1 METPMSVDAG
11 ILNSDLL
18 FLPQDIPSPSGKPAA
33 EKLLGDLFSQWLSL
47 PDAQRMVMALLQ
59 EAHGEASPES
69 QSNPSHTSLSLNP
82 ALFKE
87 GSTPPLSPRSSQLS
101 PRSQRRL
108 SGPTTS
114 GSPLSKGS
122 DPIREVIP
130 QFYFPKGLPA
140 PNDVYAECLNRV
152 NQIFSGYPDGLPPS
166 AFMPVTKEICK
177 LPSFFSSILFDR
189 LDVNNTGL
197 VTKER
202 LIDYWLNQNML
213 TADGATRIF
222 SVLRQQDKNY
232 LTQEDLR
239 PVLRELLLT
248 HHGLEFLHDTPE
260 FQDRYAETVIF
271 RIFYHCNKAGNGRL
285 QLREIKRSNLL
296 AALQQVDA
304 EEDINKVLKYFSYE
318 HFYVIYCKFWELDS
332 DHDFLIDKDDLLRYG
347 NHALTYRIVERIFSQ
362 VPKKFKSGVEGK
374 MGYED
379 FVWFILS
386 EEDKTSETSLEYW
399 FKCVDLDSNGV
410 ITSNEMR
417 YFYEEQLHRMECMA
431 QEPVLFE
438 DIVCQMCDMIRP
450 KVEGHL
456 TLRDLKNCKLS
467 GNFFNILFNLN
478 KFVAFETRDPF
489 LIRQEREDPTLTEW
503 DRFAHTEYIRLSME
517 EDGEDAFMD
526 GCAEVLDDAFEF

>member
-1 METPMSVDAG
+1 VKT
-11 ILNSDLL
+11 L
-18 FLPQDIPSPSGKPAA
+18 FLRTNF
-33 EKLLGDLFSQWLSL
+33 LF
-47 PDAQRMVMALLQ
+47 V
-59 EAHGEASPES
+59 
-69 QSNPSHTSLSLNP
+69 
-82 ALFKE
+82 
-87 GSTPPLSPRSSQLS
+87 ST
-101 PRSQRRL
+101 
-108 SGPTTS
+108 
-114 GSPLSKGS
+114 
-122 DPIREVIP
+122 
-130 QFYFPKGLPA
+130 
-140 PNDVYAECLNRV
+140 
-152 NQIFSGYPDGLPPS
+152 

-177 LPSFFSSILFDR
+177 LPSFFSSILFKR

-213 TADGATRIF
+213 AADGATRIF
-222 SVLRQQDKNY
+222 SVLKQEDKDY
-232 LTQEDLR
+232 LTQDDFR
-239 PVLRELLLT
+239 PILRELLSA

-260 FQDRYAETVIF
+260 FQDRYAETVIYG
-271 RIFYHCNKAGNGRL
+271 IFYHCNKAGNGRL
-285 QLREIKRSNLL
+285 QLREIKRSNLV
-296 AALQQVDA
+296 AALQQVDV

-362 VPKKFKSGVEGK
+362 VPRKFRSGVEGK

-386 EEDKTSETSLEYW
+386 EEDKSSDTSLEYW
-399 FKCVDLDSNGV
+399 FKCVDLDCNGV

-417 YFYEEQLHRMECMA
+417 YFYEEQLHRMECMG

-438 DIVCQMCDMIRP
+438 DVVCQMCDMIRP
-450 KVEGHL
+450 KVEGYL

-489 LIRQEREDPTLTEW
+489 LIRQVNK
-503 DRFAHTEYIRLSME
+503 FS
-517 EDGEDAFMD
+517 
-526 GCAEVLDDAFEF
+526 